1 MTMNDLTAPL
11 GQDPRS
17 HRPAIGVPV
26 AKIIALALGLFFAAF
41 VLWAVIGQD
50 RSGGEPVA
58 VAPADLRLA
67 KKAPEVIA
75 VPQAAATGDS
85 AQPATTATL
94 PPPAPAKPPAG
105 VTVTIID
112 AKTGATREVV
122 VAAPPQAA
130 TAAESTRHD
139 QNSADTTGQLPNQ
152 LPTQLPS
159 QPSKK
164 KH

>member
-11 GQDPRS
+11 GQDPRN
-17 HRPAIGVPV
+17 HRRAIDVPV
-26 AKIIALALGLFFAAF
+26 TKIIAVALGLFFAAF

-50 RSGGEPVA
+50 RSGSEPVA

-75 VPQAAATGDS
+75 VPQAAAPTDS
-85 AQPATTATL
+85 KEATTTTL
-94 PPPAPAKPPAG
+94 APPAPAKSPVG

-112 AKTGATREVV
+112 GKTGATREVV

-130 TAAESTRHD
+130 TAAEPTRRD
-139 QNSADTTGQLPNQ
+139 QNSADTTGQLP
-152 LPTQLPS
+152 TQLPS
-159 QPSKK
+159 QLPSQPPKK